1 MLKKKINKDVLKAFI
16 QRKKINALGLIVITA
31 ISAVCTLLGAVTGFH
46 RTDIL
51 AIITMIMVLLCL
63 LQMIKNRRGFRTL
76 RSSKTLRRKK
86 REPKAE

>member
-16 QRKKINALGLIVITA
+16 QRKKINALGLIIITA
-31 ISAVCTLLGAVTGFH
+31 ISAVCTLLGAATNFH

-51 AIITMIMVLLCL
+51 AIITAVMVLLCI
-63 LQMIKNRRGFRTL
+63 LQLIKNGRGFRTL
-76 RSSKTLRRKK
+76 RSSKPLHRKK